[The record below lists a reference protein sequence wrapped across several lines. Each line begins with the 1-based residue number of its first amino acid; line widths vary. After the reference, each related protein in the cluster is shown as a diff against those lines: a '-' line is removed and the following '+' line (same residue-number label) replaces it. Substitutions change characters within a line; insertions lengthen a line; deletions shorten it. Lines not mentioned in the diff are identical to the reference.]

1 MRMDTNIGVVN
12 SPGSFSPGAIKAERV
27 RRDQI
32 RDAINALPLE
42 QQDQAR
48 IDERNRQE
56 IWDGYRRR
64 HLEKQE
70 EDTDSAKQV
79 LVAQK
84 ERWWEKGLVWRR
96 FGRRAT

>member
-1 MRMDTNIGVVN
+1 MGMDTNIGVVN

-32 RDAINALPLE
+32 RDAINALPLD

-48 IDERNRQE
+48 IDERNRHE
-56 IWDGYRRR
+56 IWDGYRKR
-64 HLEKQE
+64 HVETQE
-70 EDTDSAKQV
+70 EDTDSTKQV
-79 LVAQK
+79 LMAQK

-96 FGRRAT
+96 FGRRAS